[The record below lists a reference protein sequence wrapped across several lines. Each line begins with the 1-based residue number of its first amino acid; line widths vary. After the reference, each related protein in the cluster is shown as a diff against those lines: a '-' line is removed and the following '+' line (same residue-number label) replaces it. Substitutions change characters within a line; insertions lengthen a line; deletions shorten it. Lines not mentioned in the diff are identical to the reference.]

1 MKCPFCGASS
11 QHIRVID
18 TREVTDGIR
27 RRRECEQCRQRFT
40 TYERIASM
48 SLLVIKRDGRREEFD
63 KEKLVRSMRIACSKR
78 PVSNYAL
85 EEAAREIES
94 SLYALSKS
102 EVDSLRIGEMVM
114 KQLQNIDDV
123 AYVRFASVY
132 RRFRDVD
139 SMAEEI
145 QQLIARKRREEE
157 LKNQIP
163 LPMEGET

>member
-11 QHIRVID
+11 EYIVVKD
-18 TREVTDGIR
+18 TREVADGIR
-27 RRRECEQCRQRFT
+27 RRRECEQCHQRFT
-40 TYERIASM
+40 TYERIATM
-48 SLLVIKRDGRREEFD
+48 NMLVIKRDGRREEFD
-63 KEKLVRSMRIACSKR
+63 REKLVKSMRVACSKR
-78 PVSNYAL
+78 PVSSYAI
-85 EEAAREIES
+85 EQAAQEIETQ
-94 SLYALSKS
+94 LYALGKS

-114 KQLQNIDDV
+114 EQLRDIDEV

-145 QQLIARKRREEE
+145 QYLQARKRREEE

-163 LPMEGET
+163 LPIGGEK

>member
-11 QHIRVID
+11 HYIRVID

-27 RRRECEQCRQRFT
+27 RRRECEQCKQRFT

-48 SLLVIKRDGRREEFD
+48 NLLVIKRDGRREEFD
-63 KEKLVRSMRIACSKR
+63 KEKLVKSMRISCSKR
-78 PVSNYAL
+78 PVSSAAI
-85 EEAAREIES
+85 EEAAREIEAK
-94 SLYALSKS
+94 LYALGKS

-114 KQLQNIDDV
+114 DHLQDIDEV

-145 QQLIARKRREEE
+145 QQLLARKRREEE
-157 LKNQIP
+157 LRNQIP
-163 LPMEGET
+163 LPIEEE